1 MNTFGAAIWYMYC
14 CSNKQ
19 EDKQRQLLRTISDSP
34 ARPLQPVRR
43 PDDDGYLPMSTS
55 QVEANP
61 AGMV

>member
-1 MNTFGAAIWYMYC
+1 MIF
-14 CSNKQ
+14 CSSKQ

-43 PDDDGYLPMSTS
+43 PDDDHLPVSTS
-55 QVEANP
+55 QLEANA